1 MDEHPSR
8 NTEVESTDLFSVVN
22 NYFLLFYCASCIL
35 ASMYVQQ
42 KMTPTT
48 GMDPTQAKMML
59 IMMPAM
65 MLFISYTFPS
75 GLVLYWTV
83 SNLLGIA
90 QQYWI
95 RSKTQPAS

>member
-1 MDEHPSR
+1 MG
-8 NTEVESTDLFSVVN
+8 
-22 NYFLLFYCASCIL
+22 
-35 ASMYVQQ
+35 ASMFVQQ

-48 GMDPTQAKMML
+48 GMDPTQARMML